1 MLCSTRTSEP
11 AAACPFSYCPGPGG
25 PFLAVAG
32 DTPALA
38 LALAATVPR
47 CNLYVFCQV
56 QELFIIYCITA
67 VKIYF
72 AIRGGK
78 EIALA
83 CFFSLRLL
91 VLGGVRRGHRG
102 WGWEQGK
109 VCGVSLLEKVAAVG
123 RAL

>member
-1 MLCSTRTSEP
+1 MMQPVRVLSS
-11 AAACPFSYCPGPGG
+11 
-25 PFLAVAG
+25 
-32 DTPALA
+32 
-38 LALAATVPR
+38 
-47 CNLYVFCQV
+47 